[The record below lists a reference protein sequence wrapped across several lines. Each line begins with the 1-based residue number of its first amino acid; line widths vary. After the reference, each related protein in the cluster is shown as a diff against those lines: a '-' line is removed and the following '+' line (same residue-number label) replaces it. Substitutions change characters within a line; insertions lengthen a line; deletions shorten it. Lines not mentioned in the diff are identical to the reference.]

1 MGSLGQIKEVPFMFL
16 AEAATEAV
24 ESTYSHF
31 DIFMLIFTVLIAI
44 GLVRLLMQ
52 RPRKNMLAIG
62 FGTVCLLVF
71 LAADFK
77 MISGW

>member
-1 MGSLGQIKEVPFMFL
+1 MFL
-16 AEAATEAV
+16 AETVTEAV

-31 DIFMLIFTVLIAI
+31 DIFMIVFTILIAI

-62 FGTVCLLVF
+62 FSTVALLIF
-71 LAADFK
+71 LAADYK
-77 MISGW
+77 MVTGW

>member
-1 MGSLGQIKEVPFMFL
+1 MFL
-16 AEAATEAV
+16 AEAANEAV

-31 DIFMLIFTVLIAI
+31 DIFMIIFTILIAI

-52 RPRKNMLAIG
+52 RPRKNILAIG
-62 FGTVCLLVF
+62 FATVSLLVF
-71 LAADFK
+71 LVADYI